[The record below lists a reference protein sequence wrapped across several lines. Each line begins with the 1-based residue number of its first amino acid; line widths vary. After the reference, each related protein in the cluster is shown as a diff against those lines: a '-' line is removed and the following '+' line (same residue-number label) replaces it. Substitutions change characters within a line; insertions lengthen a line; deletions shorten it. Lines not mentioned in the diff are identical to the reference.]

1 MSLLLTDRMLL
12 AKRLRASVVE
22 PATTAINMDTD
33 VGNVAVGGVGA
44 DCELVH
50 TTRDMITLRTKQS
63 GTACCHF
70 RNYVYLGIPTS
81 TGRHSTYQKGNTGE
95 YSRCTAL
102 QLYRQL
108 C

>member
-70 RNYVYLGIPTS
+70 RNYL
-81 TGRHSTYQKGNTGE
+81 
-95 YSRCTAL
+95 
-102 QLYRQL
+102 RQL
-108 C
+108 RYLRSRNSYQSYQYW

>member
-50 TTRDMITLRTKQS
+50 TTRDMITLRK
-63 GTACCHF
+63 AEWHC
-70 RNYVYLGIPTS
+70 LLP
-81 TGRHSTYQKGNTGE
+81 
-95 YSRCTAL
+95 L
-102 QLYRQL
+102 
-108 C
+108 